1 VRLSQPSVAELVST
15 VLQRGAG
22 VVLWLAML
30 PEDAV
35 YGKIPADLRR
45 PSVEQAAEYGRRAAR
60 DLRARLGAAD
70 PAALGEQLGVR
81 VEWSDGPY
89 VFGKIVQTSTY
100 AQRLRTITIYSG
112 SVEEM
117 NRFLAAE
124 GLVPVLGISDVGPVY
139 LAHELFHHLEE
150 DSLGRA
156 ANLVR
161 VTTLKLG
168 PLVRRSGI
176 GQLSEIA
183 ADAFAQTLLGL
194 TFAPRL
200 LDYLTVWIHNQD
212 AGRRRLAALA
222 AA

>member
-1 VRLSQPSVAELVST
+1 MPQPSLIELVT
-15 VLQRGAG
+15 AILQRGSDVA
-22 VVLWLAML
+22 LWLAML
-30 PEDAV
+30 PEDPV

-45 PSVEQAAEYGRRAAR
+45 PAVEQAVEYGRCAAR

-70 PAALGEQLGVR
+70 PAALSERLGVR
-81 VEWSDGPY
+81 VVWSDDPY

-100 AQRLRTITIYSG
+100 AQRVRTITVYIG

-117 NRFLAAE
+117 NRVLAAQ
-124 GLVPVLGISDVGPVY
+124 GLVPILGISDVGPVY

>member
-1 VRLSQPSVAELVST
+1 VALPSVVELVTAALRS
-15 VLQRGAG
+15 GSADA
-22 VVLWLAML
+22 LWLAML
-30 PEDAV
+30 PEDPV

-45 PSVEQAAEYGRRAAR
+45 PAVEQAAEYGRRAAR
-60 DLRARLGAAD
+60 DLRARLGAAE
-70 PAALGEQLGVR
+70 PAALCERLGVR
-81 VEWSDGPY
+81 TVWSDGPY

-100 AQRLRTITIYSG
+100 AQRARTITVYTG

-117 NRFLAAE
+117 DRFLAAQ
-124 GLVPVLGISDVGPVY
+124 GLIPILGISGVGPVY

-156 ANLVR
+156 ANLVQ
-161 VTTLKLG
+161 VTNFKLG

-194 TFAPRL
+194 SFAPRL
-200 LDYLTVWIHNQD
+200 LDYLTVWIHNQE
-212 AGRRRLAALA
+212 AGRRRFATLTGA
-222 AA
+222 

>member
-1 VRLSQPSVAELVST
+1 VAQPSVVELVT
-15 VLQRGAG
+15 AALQSGSGDA
-22 VVLWLAML
+22 LWLAML
-30 PEDAV
+30 PADPV
-35 YGKIPADLRR
+35 YRKIPADLRR
-45 PSVEQAAEYGRRAAR
+45 PAVEQAAEFGRRAAR

-70 PAALGEQLGVR
+70 PSALSERLGVQ
-81 VEWSDGPY
+81 VVWSDDPY

-100 AQRLRTITIYSG
+100 AQRLRTITIYTG

-117 NRFLAAE
+117 NRFLAAQD
-124 GLVPVLGISDVGPVY
+124 LLSILGISDAGPVY

-194 TFAPRL
+194 SFAPRL
-200 LDYLTVWIHNQD
+200 LDYLTVWIHNPE
-212 AGRRRLAALA
+212 AGRRGLSALA
-222 AA
+222 GP